1 MPSGITAKN
10 KNYDGTT
17 DAALDFSGAVIS
29 GKIDGDDV
37 SVTGTGT
44 FETEKAGVNRKVFI
58 SGLALTGADAGSYEL
73 ASAGNQT
80 ETTAVIYNLN
90 NSGDDSGDSWSGD
103 TPGHW
108 NQYGNI
114 WTYTFGDGSLARGWN
129 FLIYHGK
136 GDWYFFDQ
144 DGIMQDGW
152 LSWNGSRYYL
162 FPISDGWRGR
172 MMTGW
177 QLIDGT
183 WYYFETMSG
192 RNQGHM
198 YRSESTPDGYI
209 VDENGV
215 WTR

>member
-1 MPSGITAKN
+1 MTVPSGITAKN

-29 GKIDGDDV
+29 GKIAGDDV

-114 WTYTFGDGSLARGWN
+114 WTYTFRDGSPGFGSAILPGECLVFVIDKKRQAAPE
-129 FLIYHGK
+129 LH
-136 GDWYFFDQ
+136 
-144 DGIMQDGW
+144 
-152 LSWNGSRYYL
+152 LSDY
-162 FPISDGWRGR
+162 
-172 MMTGW
+172 T
-177 QLIDGT
+177 
-183 WYYFETMSG
+183 
-192 RNQGHM
+192 
-198 YRSESTPDGYI
+198 
-209 VDENGV
+209 
-215 WTR
+215 